1 VTPVGPGTRTV
12 RKVGTKSG
20 LTRSG
25 GAGRPGRRV
34 LTAGTALPVFV
45 LGAGFVLGTGG
56 ATSAAAQD
64 RGLGVASASGAA
76 GVPGVGEAP
85 SVPTPLATSVRANG
99 GTWATVAMGDL
110 GQPLNTFWQLMFHPD
125 GAGKWTDHVEATA
138 TATNGGLVLA
148 GGGGSLIVGVRPSN
162 DLTFSPLIS
171 TTNGGRSWS
180 DGLLDQGLASRPEA
194 LAAGPGGRALAIVEG
209 RGGAEVVRSNG
220 NLTTWQPLMTA
231 RALAAVP
238 SGRTC
243 DPATITSVGYL
254 AGAAVL
260 GTSCQRSGQSA
271 IFVQQGETWHQ
282 AGPPRSSS
290 SGPYQRGRA
299 EVLGLMPDGGGLA
312 ALVGLAPPGTKEG
325 GAKEGGA
332 KERGAATTLDPGF
345 VVAWATTSG
354 IWRTSPAY
362 SLGTGH
368 HLASFGATP
377 AGGVF
382 VLGQG
387 PSGGMALAVA
397 GGPGLSWRDLPAPPN
412 STATVAFLPG
422 GTVDALAVKST
433 TLTVW
438 ALSPGTTSWAKAQV
452 LDVPVQF
459 GSSS

>member
-1 VTPVGPGTRTV
+1 MACSTR
-12 RKVGTKSG
+12 
-20 LTRSG
+20 
-25 GAGRPGRRV
+25 AWRP
-34 LTAGTALPVFV
+34 
-45 LGAGFVLGTGG
+45 
-56 ATSAAAQD
+56 
-64 RGLGVASASGAA
+64 
-76 GVPGVGEAP
+76 AP
-85 SVPTPLATSVRANG
+85 TL
-99 GTWATVAMGDL
+99 
-110 GQPLNTFWQLMFHPD
+110 
-125 GAGKWTDHVEATA
+125 
-138 TATNGGLVLA
+138 
-148 GGGGSLIVGVRPSN
+148 
-162 DLTFSPLIS
+162 
-171 TTNGGRSWS
+171 
-180 DGLLDQGLASRPEA
+180 SR
-194 LAAGPGGRALAIVEG
+194 GPGGRALAIVEG
-209 RGGAEVVRSNG
+209 HGGAEVVRSNG

-260 GTSCQRSGQSA
+260 GTSCERPGQTG
-271 IFVQQGETWHQ
+271 IFVQQGGTWHQ
-282 AGPPRSSS
+282 AGPPLSSS

-299 EVLGLMPDGGGLA
+299 EVLGLMPEGGDLA
-312 ALVGLAPPGTKEG
+312 ALVGLAPTGTKEG

-332 KERGAATTLDPGF
+332 KDGGTATTLDPGF
-345 VVAWATTSG
+345 VVAWASTSG

-387 PSGGMALAVA
+387 PSGGMDLAVA
-397 GGPGLSWRDLPAPPN
+397 GGPGLSWRALPAPPN

-433 TLTVW
+433 ILTVW
-438 ALSPGTTSWAKAQV
+438 ALSPGTTTWAKAQV
-452 LDVPVQF
+452 LDVPVQL